1 MGVGKTLQGIAD
13 ELAEREEVAAGGR
26 WVIFFF
32 FSFCYIRDRV
42 LPTGEKSSTG

>member
-26 WVIFFF
+26 WVIFFL
-32 FSFCYIRDRV
+32 FSSRYIRHRV
-42 LPTGEKSSTG
+42 SPTWEKGLTG